1 MTFWEALDHFKT
13 AEYVDQHYSH
23 VKPTVK
29 HRGCAAIGNALFGP
43 PKMKKPLHGDRNLIF
58 AMALCMFD
66 NDVDMHGF
74 VLQTIYK
81 KLTGT
86 KLDCPRY
93 GNHWELIGFQGNVDA
108 LLVQK
113 NIIKV
118 YKIVWY
124 HSPL

>member
-86 KLDCPRY
+86 NTWPYITTRASIMQCIKCITKSKKG
-93 GNHWELIGFQGNVDA
+93 GND
-108 LLVQK
+108 LLWV
-113 NIIKV
+113 
-118 YKIVWY
+118 
-124 HSPL
+124 H